1 MKEMRWK
8 RKCGGERKCGG
19 QKKCQGRRNVEV
31 EEMWR
36 TEEIR
41 WSHTMVCYMI
51 SVIGVMD
58 AR

>member
-41 WSHTMVCYMI
+41 
-51 SVIGVMD
+51 
-58 AR
+58 